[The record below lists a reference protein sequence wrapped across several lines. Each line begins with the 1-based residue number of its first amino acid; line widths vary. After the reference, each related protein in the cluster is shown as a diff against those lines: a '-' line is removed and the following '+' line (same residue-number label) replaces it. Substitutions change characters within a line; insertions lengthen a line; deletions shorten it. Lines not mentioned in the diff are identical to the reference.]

1 MKGPAARHGAAR
13 AFPTEMRVTQ
23 RLPLAIFVLFVLWGL
38 AACSQRKGSTDQP
51 SGTDAATSTAPS
63 PSTTESRLANKVW
76 LITAPAGRAPG
87 SLYIFLA
94 DGTLMMTSC
103 VETYRLAAWRSQG
116 DDRLLVTEDPTT
128 SYVVRVVDLGERE
141 LRLRLE
147 LVGENVDL
155 ELRAADAPI
164 VCPDLPR

>member
-1 MKGPAARHGAAR
+1 
-13 AFPTEMRVTQ
+13 MRVIG
-23 RLPLAIFVLFVLWGL
+23 RLRLAVFVLFALWGL
-38 AACSQRKGSTDQP
+38 ASCSQRKGPTDRP
-51 SGTDAATSTAPS
+51 AGTDAVQSTAPS
-63 PSTTESRLANKVW
+63 SSTTESRLANKVW
-76 LITAPAGRAPG
+76 LVTAPAGRAPG

-103 VETYRLAAWRSQG
+103 VETYRLSTWRLQS
-116 DDRLLVTEDPTT
+116 DDRLLVTEDSTT
-128 SYVVRVVDLGERE
+128 SYVVRVIDLGERD

>member
-1 MKGPAARHGAAR
+1 LPGTAPRQNR
-13 AFPTEMRVTQ
+13 
-23 RLPLAIFVLFVLWGL
+23 RLLSAVFVLFALWGL
-38 AACSQRKGSTDQP
+38 ASCLQRQGSTDP
-51 SGTDAATSTAPS
+51 PARTESAAPS
-63 PSTTESRLANKVW
+63 PSTTESRLTDKVW
-76 LITAPAGRAPG
+76 LVTAPAGRAPG

-103 VETYRLAAWRSQG
+103 VETYRLATWHLQG

-128 SYVVRVVDLGERE
+128 GYIARVMDVSERD

-147 LVGENVDL
+147 LVGENVYL

>member
-1 MKGPAARHGAAR
+1 
-13 AFPTEMRVTQ
+13 
-23 RLPLAIFVLFVLWGL
+23 LFALWGL
-38 AACSQRKGSTDQP
+38 ASCSQRQDPIESPAQTG
-51 SGTDAATSTAPS
+51 AAAPS
-63 PSTTESRLANKVW
+63 PSTTESRLTNKAW

-87 SLYIFLA
+87 SLYVFLA

-103 VETYRLAAWRSQG
+103 VETYRLATWQLQG
-116 DDRLLVTEDPTT
+116 DDRLVVTEDPTT
-128 SYVVRVVDLGERE
+128 RYVVRVIDVGERE

>member
-1 MKGPAARHGAAR
+1 MLVNRGLRSAVFALFALGA
-13 AFPTEMRVTQ
+13 
-23 RLPLAIFVLFVLWGL
+23 LAS
-38 AACSQRKGSTDQP
+38 CSQRQGPIDSPAQT
-51 SGTDAATSTAPS
+51 GTAAPS
-63 PSTTESRLANKVW
+63 PSTTESRLTGKVW
-76 LITAPAGRAPG
+76 LVTAPAGRAPG
-87 SLYIFLA
+87 SLYIFLT
-94 DGTLMMTSC
+94 DGTLMMASC
-103 VETYRLAAWRSQG
+103 AETYRLATWQLQG

-128 SYVVRVVDLGERE
+128 SYIVRVVDLGGRD

>member
-1 MKGPAARHGAAR
+1 
-13 AFPTEMRVTQ
+13 
-23 RLPLAIFVLFVLWGL
+23 LFALWGL
-38 AACSQRKGSTDQP
+38 ASCSQRQGSTDP
-51 SGTDAATSTAPS
+51 PARTDTTAPS
-63 PSTTESRLANKVW
+63 PSTTESRLTDKVW
-76 LITAPAGRAPG
+76 LVTAQGRAPG

-103 VETYRLAAWRSQG
+103 VETYRLATWQLQG

-128 SYVVRVVDLGERE
+128 SYIVRVVDLGGRD

-147 LVGENVDL
+147 FVGENVDL

>member
-1 MKGPAARHGAAR
+1 
-13 AFPTEMRVTQ
+13 MRVIG
-23 RLPLAIFVLFVLWGL
+23 RLRLAVFVLFALWCL
-38 AACSQRKGSTDQP
+38 ASCSQRKGSTDQP
-51 SGTDAATSTAPS
+51 AGTDAAQPTAPS

-76 LITAPAGRAPG
+76 LITAPPGRAPG
-87 SLYIFLA
+87 SLYIFIGG
-94 DGTLMMTSC
+94 GTLMMTSC
-103 VETYRLAAWRSQG
+103 VETYRLATWQLQG
-116 DDRLLVTEDPTT
+116 DDRLLVSEDPAT
-128 SYVVRVVDLGERE
+128 SYFVRVIDVGERD

>member
-1 MKGPAARHGAAR
+1 MNR
-13 AFPTEMRVTQ
+13 
-23 RLPLAIFVLFVLWGL
+23 RLLSAVFVWFALWGL
-38 AACSQRKGSTDQP
+38 ASCSQRQGSIDPPARTE
-51 SGTDAATSTAPS
+51 STAPS
-63 PSTTESRLANKVW
+63 PSTTESRLTGKVW
-76 LITAPAGRAPG
+76 LVTAQAGRAPG

-103 VETYRLAAWRSQG
+103 VEAYRLAAWQLQG
-116 DDRLLVTEDPTT
+116 DERLLVTEDPTT
-128 SYVVRVVDLGERE
+128 SYIVRVVDLGERD

-155 ELRAADAPI
+155 ELRVADAPI